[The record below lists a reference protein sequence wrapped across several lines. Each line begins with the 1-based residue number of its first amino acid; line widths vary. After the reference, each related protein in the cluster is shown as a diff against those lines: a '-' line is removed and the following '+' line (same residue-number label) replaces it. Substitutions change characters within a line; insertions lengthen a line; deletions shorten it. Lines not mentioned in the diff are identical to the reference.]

1 MFSTGLAPSP
11 LRWIFGIAAL
21 VTALLF
27 SQLLPLWLAVV
38 LTLAL
43 AGMHVSLAMAGESP
57 APAHIPGES
66 AISATVEQPLSL
78 QAPVTDLAPLK
89 QSMAR
94 VSDQVATTVGIVCE
108 ISANMLGDTDT
119 LEASSQRLEALA
131 ATGHTMA
138 GQARQAQSGIADV
151 VSEIS
156 VASNGAQQLDE
167 AMRAIST
174 ATEQISGMV
183 DVISD
188 IASMT
193 NLLALNAAI
202 EAARAG
208 TAGRGF
214 AVVAD
219 EVKRLS
225 ENVDASTKD
234 VTAIIK
240 TTNSTVAE
248 GMRVAQAVIQSSTKL
263 ASRSE
268 NVSRSVDSLV
278 TAVAQQS
285 QNLSQIAEKLT
296 KECGSIHDTI
306 NSISEA
312 VIATAEAADG
322 ACNIADRL

>member
-1 MFSTGLAPSP
+1 MAFTGPTFSP
-11 LRWIFGIAAL
+11 LRWISGIFAF
-21 VTALLF
+21 VTALFF
-27 SQLLPLWLAVV
+27 SQLFPLWVAIV
-38 LTLAL
+38 LAL
-43 AGMHVSLAMAGESP
+43 ALACVHVYFAVTGRRSEQTVSEANPSTQAEQFLSVQ
-57 APAHIPGES
+57 APAI
-66 AISATVEQPLSL
+66 
-78 QAPVTDLAPLK
+78 DLDPLK
-89 QSMAR
+89 QTMNQ
-94 VSDQVATTVGIVCE
+94 VSNQVATTVGIVCE

-119 LEASSQRLEALA
+119 LESSSKRLEELA
-131 ATGHTMA
+131 ATGHAMA
-138 GQARQAQSGIADV
+138 GQAQQAKAGIADV
-151 VSEIS
+151 VLEIS

-225 ENVDASTKD
+225 ASVDTSTKD

-248 GMRVAQAVIQSSTKL
+248 GMRVAQTVIQSATKL

-268 NVSRSVDSLV
+268 NVSHSVDSLV
-278 TAVAQQS
+278 TAVAEQS
-285 QNLSQIAEKLT
+285 QNLAHVAEKLA
-296 KECGSIHDTI
+296 KECGSIHESI

-312 VIATAEAADG
+312 VIATAEAADE
-322 ACNIADRL
+322 ACGIADRL

>member
-1 MFSTGLAPSP
+1 MAITGPVFSP
-11 LRWIFGIAAL
+11 LRWISGI
-21 VTALLF
+21 VTFITALSVSHFF
-27 SQLLPLWLAVV
+27 SLWVAIALTLVLAGVHVCLAV
-38 LTLAL
+38 
-43 AGMHVSLAMAGESP
+43 AGRRAEHVASEP
-57 APAHIPGES
+57 APVLQI
-66 AISATVEQPLSL
+66 EQFTSP
-78 QAPVTDLAPLK
+78 PPPDLDLDPLK
-89 QSMAR
+89 QSMIK

-119 LEASSQRLEALA
+119 LEASSQRLEELA
-131 ATGHTMA
+131 ATGHAMA
-138 GQARQAQSGIADV
+138 GQAQQAKAGIADV

-156 VASNGAQQLDE
+156 VAASGAQQLDE

-208 TAGRGF
+208 SAGRGF

-225 ENVDASTKD
+225 ASVDTSTRD

-248 GMRVAQAVIQSSTKL
+248 GTRVAQTVIRSATKL

-268 NVSRSVDSLV
+268 HVSQSVDSLV
-278 TAVAQQS
+278 TAVSEQS
-285 QNLSQIAEKLT
+285 LNLSHVAGKLAR
-296 KECGSIHDTI
+296 ECGSIHESI
-306 NSISEA
+306 NSISGA
-312 VIATAEAADG
+312 VIATAEAADE
-322 ACNIADRL
+322 ACAIADGL

>member
-1 MFSTGLAPSP
+1 MAFTDPAFSP
-11 LRWIFGIAAL
+11 LRWISGIVAFIAAL
-21 VTALLF
+21 FF
-27 SQLLPLWLAVV
+27 SQFFNLWTAIVFGLAVAGV
-38 LTLAL
+38 HAYLAA
-43 AGMHVSLAMAGESP
+43 AGRHRKEMTGTSVVVAIP
-57 APAHIPGES
+57 AEQCLPPQPPAI
-66 AISATVEQPLSL
+66 
-78 QAPVTDLAPLK
+78 DLVPLK
-89 QSMAR
+89 QSMVQ

-108 ISANMLGDTDT
+108 ISANILGDTDT
-119 LEASSQRLEALA
+119 LEASSQRLEELA
-131 ATGHTMA
+131 ATGHAMVD
-138 GQARQAQSGIADV
+138 QAQQAKSGIADV
-151 VSEIS
+151 VSEIA
-156 VASNGAQQLDE
+156 VASGGAQQLDE

-240 TTNSTVAE
+240 TTNSTVAD
-248 GMRVAQAVIQSSTKL
+248 GMRVAQTVIQSATTL

-268 NVSRSVDSLV
+268 TVSRSVDSLV

-285 QNLSQIAEKLT
+285 QNLSHVAEKLA
-296 KECGSIHDTI
+296 KECGSMHESI
-306 NSISEA
+306 NSISGA
-312 VIATAEAADG
+312 VIATAEAADQ
-322 ACNIADRL
+322 ACGIADRL

>member
-1 MFSTGLAPSP
+1 MAYTGPAPSP
-11 LRWIFGIAAL
+11 LGWVSGIVAFTTTLIFSHFFPFWVTIIFG
-21 VTALLF
+21 
-27 SQLLPLWLAVV
+27 
-38 LTLAL
+38 LAL
-43 AGMHVSLAMAGESP
+43 AGIHVYFTATRRSPEEVAGES
-57 APAHIPGES
+57 APAMP
-66 AISATVEQPLSL
+66 VEQHLPE
-78 QAPVTDLAPLK
+78 QAPPLDLDPLK
-89 QSMAR
+89 RSMIQ

-119 LEASSQRLEALA
+119 LEASSQRLEELA
-131 ATGHTMA
+131 ATGHTMVS
-138 GQARQAQSGIADV
+138 QARQAKSGIADV
-151 VSEIS
+151 VSEIA
-156 VASNGAQQLDE
+156 VASGGAQQLDE

-240 TTNSTVAE
+240 TTNSRVAE
-248 GMRVAQAVIQSSTKL
+248 GMRVAQTVIQSATKL

-278 TAVAQQS
+278 TTVAQQS
-285 QNLSQIAEKLT
+285 QNLSHVAEKLT
-296 KECGSIHDTI
+296 RECGSIHESIT
-306 NSISEA
+306 SISGA
-312 VIATAEAADG
+312 VIATAEAADQ
-322 ACNIADRL
+322 ACGIADRL

>member
-1 MFSTGLAPSP
+1 MAYTGPAPSP
-11 LRWIFGIAAL
+11 LKWIFGIGAFM
-21 VTALLF
+21 TALIF
-27 SQLLPLWLAVV
+27 SHFFPFWITIIFALG
-38 LTLAL
+38 L
-43 AGMHVSLAMAGESP
+43 AGIHVYLAATRRSPEEETGEPTPSMP
-57 APAHIPGES
+57 A
-66 AISATVEQPLSL
+66 EQPLPV
-78 QAPVTDLAPLK
+78 QAPALDLDPLK
-89 QSMAR
+89 RSMIQ

-119 LEASSQRLEALA
+119 LEASSQRLEELA
-131 ATGHTMA
+131 ATGNTMA
-138 GQARQAQSGIADV
+138 AQAHEAKSGIADV
-151 VSEIS
+151 VSEIA
-156 VASNGAQQLDE
+156 VASGGAQQLDE

-202 EAARAG
+202 EAAHAG

-225 ENVDASTKD
+225 QNVDASTKN

-248 GMRVAQAVIQSSTKL
+248 GMRIAQTVIQSATKL
-263 ASRSE
+263 ASRSN

-278 TAVAQQS
+278 TAVAEQS
-285 QNLSQIAEKLT
+285 QNLSYVAEKLT
-296 KECGSIHDTI
+296 KECGSMHESI

-312 VIATAEAADG
+312 VIATAEAADE
-322 ACNIADRL
+322 ACGIADGL

>member
-1 MFSTGLAPSP
+1 M
-11 LRWIFGIAAL
+11 I
-21 VTALLF
+21 
-27 SQLLPLWLAVV
+27 Q
-38 LTLAL
+38 
-43 AGMHVSLAMAGESP
+43 
-57 APAHIPGES
+57 
-66 AISATVEQPLSL
+66 
-78 QAPVTDLAPLK
+78 
-89 QSMAR
+89 

-119 LEASSQRLEALA
+119 LEASSQRLEELA

-138 GQARQAQSGIADV
+138 AQAHEAKSGIADV
-151 VSEIS
+151 VSEIV
-156 VASNGAQQLDE
+156 VASGGAQQLDE
-167 AMRAIST
+167 AMHAIST

-183 DVISD
+183 NMISD

-248 GMRVAQAVIQSSTKL
+248 GMRVAQTVIQSATKL

-285 QNLSQIAEKLT
+285 QNLSHVAEKLT
-296 KECGSIHDTI
+296 RECGSIHESI
-306 NSISEA
+306 NSISGA
-312 VIATAEAADG
+312 VIATAEAADQ
-322 ACNIADRL
+322 ACGIADRL